1 MILIYTSKITNRI
14 KYIFKIYFKE
24 LIGTEYSFTTQKEE
38 FTAYE
43 GIKLSY
49 TDQAL
54 DNEIFFCSA
63 NLLFENNIHEIEHK
77 FVDFE
82 NNTAICPVFAK
93 KAAFPFDPFAAAFYM
108 ITRYEEYLPYLKDQY
123 ERFSA
128 EQSIAYKKYFLRKP
142 MINIWAAAIS
152 EIICKRYPDFKPKTN
167 KFKFVPTIDIDC
179 AYAFKLKGIIRSI
192 GGYIKSVKD
201 FNFKEIAER
210 SAVLAGIRK
219 DHFDTFDYQFKIH
232 EKYKLNPIYFI
243 LFADYNDYDKNIHVN
258 NQKFRSLIKMLEDN
272 AEVGIHPSYASNS
285 DIKILK
291 KEINT
296 LSKVLNR
303 QISKSRQHFLK
314 LSLPQTYRNLI
325 DLDITDDYTMGYA
338 SDIGFRASICS
349 SFNFYDLEMEV
360 ETNLRIHPFAFME
373 GTLRDYLSIN
383 ADRAMDYI
391 KPLIDEVKAV
401 NGTFISLWHNESL
414 SNQRR
419 WVGWQQ
425 IYEDMIKYATEK

>member
-14 KYIFKIYFKE
+14 RYIFKIYFKE
-24 LIGTEYSFTTQKEE
+24 LLGTEYRITTDKEE
-38 FTAYE
+38 FIAFD
-43 GIKLSY
+43 GIKISY
-49 TDQAL
+49 AEQAL
-54 DNEIFFCSA
+54 ADEIFFCA
-63 NLLFENNIHEIEHK
+63 GNLLFENNIHEIEHK
-77 FVDFE
+77 FIDF
-82 NNTAICPVFAK
+82 NMNTVICPVYSK
-93 KAAFPFDPFAAAFYM
+93 KSAMPFDPFAAAFYL
-108 ITRYEEYLPYLKDQY
+108 ISRYEEYLPYLKDQY

-142 MINIWAAAIS
+142 MINIWAADIA
-152 EIICKRYPDFKPKTN
+152 EIIKTKFSGFKTKSKT
-167 KFKFVPTIDIDC
+167 FRFVPTIDIDS

-192 GGYIKSVKD
+192 GGYLKSARD
-201 FNFKEIAER
+201 LNLKEIAER
-210 SAVLAGIRK
+210 TAVLTGLRK
-219 DHFDTFDYQFKIH
+219 DHFDTFEYQFQIH
-232 EKYKLNPIYFI
+232 EKYKLNPVYFI
-243 LFADYNDYDKNIHVN
+243 LFADYNDFDKNIHVN
-258 NQKFRSLIKMLEDN
+258 NQKFHSLIKMLEDN
-272 AEVGIHPSYASNS
+272 ADVGIHPSYASNS

-291 KEINT
+291 KEINS

-303 QISKSRQHFLK
+303 QITKSRQHFLK

-325 DLDITDDYTMGYA
+325 ELDITDDYTMGYA
-338 SDIGFRASICS
+338 SETGFRASICS
-349 SFNFYDLEMEV
+349 SFNFYDLEMET

-419 WVGWQQ
+419 WIGWQQ

>member
-24 LIGTEYSFTTQKEE
+24 LLGSEYRLTTQKEE
-38 FTAYE
+38 FEAFE
-43 GIKLSY
+43 GIKISY

-54 DNEIFFCSA
+54 GNEIFFSSS

-77 FVDFE
+77 FIDFN
-82 NNTAICPVFAK
+82 NNTAICPVLNK
-93 KAAFPFDPFAAAFYM
+93 KSVLPFDPFAAAFYL
-108 ITRYEEYLPYLKDQY
+108 ITRYEEYLPYIKDQY

-142 MINIWAAAIS
+142 MINIWAISIS
-152 EIICKRYPDFKPKTN
+152 EIISNRYPDFKTKTN
-167 KFKFVPTIDIDC
+167 KFKFIPTIDIDC

-192 GGYIKSVKD
+192 GGYIKSVRD
-201 FNFKEIAER
+201 LNFKEIIER
-210 SAVLAGIRK
+210 TAVLAGIRK
-219 DHFDTFDYQFKIH
+219 DHFDTFEYQFLIH

-243 LFADYNDYDKNIHVN
+243 LFADYNDFDKNIHVN

-272 AEVGIHPSYASNS
+272 AEVGIHPSYASNT
-285 DIKILK
+285 DMKVLK
-291 KEINT
+291 REINS

-303 QISKSRQHFLK
+303 QITKSRQHFLK

-338 SDIGFRASICS
+338 SEIGFRASICS
-349 SFNFYDLEMEV
+349 SFNFYDLEMET

-419 WVGWQQ
+419 WLGWQQ

>member
-1 MILIYTSKITNRI
+1 
-14 KYIFKIYFKE
+14 
-24 LIGTEYSFTTQKEE
+24 
-38 FTAYE
+38 
-43 GIKLSY
+43 
-49 TDQAL
+49 
-54 DNEIFFCSA
+54 
-63 NLLFENNIHEIEHK
+63 LLFENNIHEIEHK
-77 FVDFE
+77 FIDFN
-82 NNTAICPVFAK
+82 NNTAICPVLNK
-93 KAAFPFDPFAAAFYM
+93 KSALPFDPFAAAFYL
-108 ITRYEEYLPYLKDQY
+108 ITRYEEYLPYIKDQY

-142 MINIWAAAIS
+142 MINIWAISIS
-152 EIICKRYPDFKPKTN
+152 EIISNRYPDFKTKTN
-167 KFKFVPTIDIDC
+167 KFKFIPTIDIDC

-192 GGYIKSVKD
+192 GGYIKSVRD
-201 FNFKEIAER
+201 LNFKEIIER
-210 SAVLAGIRK
+210 TAVLAGIRK
-219 DHFDTFDYQFKIH
+219 DHFDTFEYQFLIH

-243 LFADYNDYDKNIHVN
+243 LFADYNDFDKNIHVN

-272 AEVGIHPSYASNS
+272 AEVGIHPSYASNT
-285 DIKILK
+285 DMKVLK
-291 KEINT
+291 REINS

-303 QISKSRQHFLK
+303 QITKSRQHFLK

-338 SDIGFRASICS
+338 SEIGFRASICS
-349 SFNFYDLEMEV
+349 SFNFYDLEMET

-419 WVGWQQ
+419 WLGWQQ